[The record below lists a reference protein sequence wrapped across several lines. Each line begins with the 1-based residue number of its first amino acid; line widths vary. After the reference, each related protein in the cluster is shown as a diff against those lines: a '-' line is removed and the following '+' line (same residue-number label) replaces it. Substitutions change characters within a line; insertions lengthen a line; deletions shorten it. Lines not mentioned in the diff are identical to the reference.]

1 MLQSPYR
8 KEWSAST
15 SIAKSFIG
23 TSVGSRIPT
32 VKEYAE
38 LFSCSRGI
46 VQNALAFLEE
56 RNVIVLEKQG
66 KKGTFLIEKNE
77 KALFA
82 CSGLTNLTASMPPPL
97 NLHLAGLA
105 TGICQ
110 GMNRCEI
117 PFTFAFV
124 QGAKN
129 RAEALL
135 RGSYDFVVTTQ
146 YSAKVQMAKY
156 EELEIAFPFIGCEYS
171 LPYKLYINKPGKA
184 QIEDGMTIAVDPT
197 SSDQI
202 ELTRQV
208 CADKKVHIIEMPL
221 ISSVYAFYKGEVDC
235 IIFRDGLEDSSQN
248 LLNSALQHEHCIPK
262 SQISVLPLHS
272 DKINEMQIPVA
283 LVSRKNY
290 GIDGILKNYIS
301 DGAVSDI
308 QKNVLS
314 GKMAPQ
320 FY

>member
-8 KEWSAST
+8 KEWSVGT

-38 LFSCSRGI
+38 FFSCSRGI

-56 RNVIVLEKQG
+56 RNVITLEKQG

-77 KALFA
+77 KELFA

-110 GMNRCEI
+110 GMSRCEI

-124 QGAKN
+124 QGARN

-156 EELEIAFPFIGCEYS
+156 EELDIAFPFTGCEYS
-171 LPYKLYINKPGKA
+171 LPYKLYINKPNLT
-184 QIEDGMTIAVDPT
+184 QVEDGMTIAVDPS
-197 SSDQI
+197 SSDQV

-208 CADKKVHIIEMPL
+208 CADHKVRIIEMPL
-221 ISSVYAFYKGEVDC
+221 IGSSYAFYKGEVDC
-235 IIFRDGLEDSSQN
+235 IITRDGLEDSKN
-248 LLNSALQHEHCIPK
+248 LLNFALQHEHCIPET
-262 SQISVLPLHS
+262 QISILPLHS
-272 DKINEMQIPVA
+272 DKIEEMQTPVA

-290 GIDGILKNYIS
+290 GIDGILKNYIADS
-301 DGAVSDI
+301 AVGDI
-308 QKNVLS
+308 QKEVLS

>member
-1 MLQSPYR
+1 MVQSPYR
-8 KEWSAST
+8 KEWAVGT

-23 TSVGSRIPT
+23 TAVGSRIPT

-46 VQNALAFLEE
+46 VQNALAYLED
-56 RNVIVLEKQG
+56 RNVITLEKQG
-66 KKGTFLIEKNE
+66 KKGTFLVEKSE
-77 KALFA
+77 KDLFA

-110 GMNRCEI
+110 GMSRCEL

-129 RAEALL
+129 RTEALL
-135 RGSYDFVVTTQ
+135 RGSYDFVVTTEHA
-146 YSAKVQMAKY
+146 AKVQMAKH
-156 EELEIAFPFIGCEYS
+156 EELAIAFPFVDCEYS
-171 LPYKLYINKPGKA
+171 LPYKLYINHPNKSGM
-184 QIEDGMTIAVDPT
+184 EDGMTIAVDPS

-208 CADKKVHIIEMPL
+208 CADKNVRILEMPL
-221 ISSVYAFYKGEVDC
+221 ISSSYAFYKGEVDC
-235 IIFRDGLEDSSQN
+235 IIFRDGLEDSAHN
-248 LLNSALQHEHCIPK
+248 LLNFALQHEHCIPK
-262 SQISVLPLHS
+262 EQISVIPLQS
-272 DKINEMQIPVA
+272 EKIDQMQIPVA
-283 LVSRKNY
+283 LISRKNY
-290 GIDGILKNYIS
+290 GMGGILQNFIANS
-301 DGAVSDI
+301 TVGEI
-308 QKNVLS
+308 QKKVLD
-314 GKMAPQ
+314 GLMAPQ